1 MLVGHLFIYMVRILF
16 LSEFYIYWSVPFQIH
31 VRNCYGISNVLLFV
45 LGKAKVLLSWLDSFS
60 YPSRPSQVLLSWTL
74 FSVRVN
80 AFPKDFFNHDQY
92 IDTDS
97 SNYSRPLDLYKI
109 WRSKFFFF
117 FGLTWNFFTLSAN
130 LVAFFSFF

>member
-31 VRNCYGISNVLLFV
+31 VRNCYGIPNVLLFV

-117 FGLTWNFFTLSAN
+117 FGLTWNFFYSLGERGG
-130 LVAFFSFF
+130 FF